1 MRKLIYCAAALA
13 TALFA
18 GSCQQELLDTAVQG
32 NTVTFSV
39 KIPEVSTKAVAVGN
53 DASMI
58 NDLVYA
64 VYKTTAGSVDQALA
78 DWDGT
83 TTFLY
88 AVNSVDPRFSDKST
102 DVVNVELLNDQN
114 HIVLLWAQHAD
125 VWVSQHGD
133 AIDLTNITYPSELE
147 VSAGC
152 ADKYAAFSGVK
163 FIEANDKTNTQPI
176 ELTRPF
182 AQINIATVK
191 PANYAVVINGTT
203 VTVNE
208 AGDNFNVASQLPTE
222 TEDVTYEWAGKVYE
236 EKLSANSQEYDHYL
250 AMGYVFAA
258 GNVSVDYT
266 IVTEGHGTITNTISN
281 VPVAKNYRT
290 NIIGNLL
297 TSDVDYNVVLDK
309 NWKDD
314 GANMDVICEGLV
326 ENINGDYEIS
336 TSEGLAYAINNK
348 FQQGGN
354 FYIYPGEYN
363 LNGVT
368 VVPQPFENGV
378 LKVYAEK
385 PVVTRA
391 VNIEG
396 VVIKGLNIDAIVT
409 KVASGAQAI
418 FSNITI
424 ESDTK
429 LVGTNEGVVAI
440 ENCSNEDTEVP
451 AKLIGSN
458 NENGKVIDLATM
470 ATFADI
476 TAAINAGLSEINLT
490 GDVTASEILLV
501 NKPVTINGNG
511 YTFTSTAGRAINVS
525 TLGEVNINN
534 LTVVGEESCQR
545 GINIINYPATVN
557 LDNFTA
563 SGTEKFLYATYIYL
577 TPIEETVATL
587 NIKNSN
593 LTAWAAIALY
603 SKGAT
608 VNVVDSHLKGINT
621 QPYAGT
627 HNNQYSVIAF
637 GSNYPEMSVNV
648 TGGSITAQ
656 SNEGCE
662 YEFIVGS
669 NEGCTNSSITLDTEL
684 LFVGERVGY
693 VNIDPNETTLK
704 VNATYADAIIDE
716 GWLVT
721 EPENGFVTVENP
733 AARVGNTGYR
743 TFEEAVAAAKAGDTI
758 TLCDDVTLETQK
770 TLPADITLNGNGYQI
785 NGTINAGGNLTFA
798 GHTKVTAFSAGY
810 YDRVITIGEGDCLE
824 ITGGGRVSLA
834 YGNTFNITGS
844 IENAKTADKANIQ
857 PSLIIPGG
865 ISITG
870 GNNATMNVTNAYVKI
885 GSTTSKPG
893 EANGTYTLN
902 FANSIAEFTKDL
914 AFSQPSGTKDPAFNM
929 TLTNSVFTTG
939 TKFQVWPTRSSVIV
953 DNSVVTVGSYFLNS
967 GNVEVKNNSK
977 FTGSTIQFGESG
989 GGNNGSISI
998 DSSEFTITSTGKAH
1012 AFDGKNTGSIT
1023 LKNAAVVTIDYVK
1036 DMILAVADD
1045 CTFNCTNADN
1055 CINRIVVADGVTKDQ
1070 KGAYYVSSAAGL
1082 KHMNNIFAN
1091 KTAGKNV
1098 VMNLTAD
1105 IDFTGKTWT
1114 PVDSHVDFG
1123 PTISEINGNG
1133 HTVSNFTI
1141 NGQAM
1146 FTRFAGSGNVTIKD
1160 ITFDNAKVDSKGAI
1174 NTSILTVQ
1182 TYQNVLLDN
1191 VDVKNS
1197 TIIGGYKVAPLI
1209 ATVYN
1214 ESPSTITATL
1224 MNCDVTNTT
1233 VKATSYD
1240 FCTTGMVA
1248 FVYADDNDKIEFENC
1263 TVSYV
1268 KLYAPN
1274 VYTAHAA
1281 IYTTGSETLYNEAEG
1296 VTVSNVTF
1304 ENI

>member
-1 MRKLIYCAAALA
+1 MKKLLKSALALA
-13 TALFA
+13 TVFFA
-18 GSCQQELLDTAVQG
+18 ASCTQEKLQPVGS
-32 NTVTFSV
+32 NTVSFKV
-39 KIPEVSTKAVAVGN
+39 EIPEVATKAEAVGN
-53 DASMI
+53 DAKMI
-58 NDLVYA
+58 DDLVYA
-64 VYKTTAGSVDQALA
+64 VYRTTAGSVAEALENWN
-78 DWDGT
+78 DK

-88 AVNSVDPRFSDKST
+88 AINSPAELKRFKDGT
-102 DVVNVELLNDQN
+102 DIISIELLNDQN

-133 AIDLTNITYPSELE
+133 AIDLTNITYPSDLE
-147 VSAGC
+147 VSASC

-163 FIEANDKTNTQPI
+163 FIAANDKTNTEAI

-191 PANYAVVINGTT
+191 PENYAVVINSTD
-203 VTVNE
+203 VTVNA
-208 AGDNFNVASQLPTE
+208 AGDKFNVASQLPAGSQ
-222 TEDVTYEWAGKVYE
+222 DITYSWAGKVYDD
-236 EKLSANSQEYDHYL
+236 KLNVNSQNYDHYL

-266 IVTEGHGTITNTISN
+266 IVTAGHGTITNTITN

-309 NWKDD
+309 NWEDD

-326 ENINGDYEIS
+326 VNINGDYEIS

-409 KVASGAQAI
+409 KVAEGAQAI

-440 ENCSNEDTEVP
+440 DNCSNEETEVP
-451 AKLIGSN
+451 AELIGN
-458 NENGKVIDLATM
+458 NDNGKMINLATM
-470 ATFADI
+470 ATVAAI
-476 TAAINAGLSEINLT
+476 TEAINAGLAEIDLT
-490 GDVTASEILLV
+490 GDVTATDILWV
-501 NKPVTINGNG
+501 ERPVTINGNG
-511 YTFTSTAGRAINVS
+511 YTFTSKATRAINVS
-525 TLGEVNINN
+525 TWGEVNINN
-534 LTVVGEESCQR
+534 LTVVGEGSCQR
-545 GINIINYPATVN
+545 GINIIDYPATVN
-557 LDNFTA
+557 LDHFTA
-563 SGTEKFLYATYIYL
+563 YGTEDFLYATYIYL
-577 TPIEETVATL
+577 TPTEETVATL

-603 SKGAT
+603 SRGAT

-621 QPYAGT
+621 QKFVGT

-637 GSNYPEMSVNV
+637 GRDYPEMSVNV

-693 VNIDPNETTLK
+693 VNIDPKETTLM
-704 VNATYADAIIDE
+704 VREAYADAIKGE
-716 GWLVT
+716 GWLVSD
-721 EPENGFVTVENP
+721 PENGFVTVGNP
-733 AARVGNTGYR
+733 AARIGNTGYE
-743 TFEEAVAAAKAGDTI
+743 TFEAAVAAAKAGDTI
-758 TLCDDVTLETQK
+758 TLCHDVTLTTSK

-785 NGTINAGGNLTFA
+785 NGTINAGGDLTIA

-824 ITGGGRVSLA
+824 ITGTGRVSLA

-870 GNNATMNVTNAYVKI
+870 GNDAAMNVTNAYVVI
-885 GSTTSKPG
+885 GSTSTKDK

-902 FANSIAEFTKDL
+902 FKNSIAEFTNQL
-914 AFSQPSGTKDPAFNM
+914 TFAVPTSGKNPTVNM
-929 TLTNSVFTTG
+929 NVTNSVLTTA
-939 TKFQVWPTRSSVIV
+939 TKLIAAAPNCNVVI
-953 DNSVVTVGSYFLNS
+953 DNSVVTLGTYFRNS
-967 GNVEVKNNSK
+967 GK
-977 FTGSTIQFGESG
+977 FDVVNGSVLTGATIQFGEN
-989 GGNNGSISI
+989 GGNDGALTVDASTVTISA
-998 DSSEFTITSTGKAH
+998 SSTGH
-1012 AFDGKNTGSIT
+1012 ALDGKGTGSIT
-1023 LKNAAVVTIDYVK
+1023 LKNAAAVTIDYVK
-1036 DMILAVADD
+1036 DMILAVAGD
-1045 CTFNCTNADN
+1045 CTFTCKELLGNCS
-1055 CINRIVVADGVTKDQ
+1055 NRTVVADGVTKDEN
-1070 KGAYYVSSAAGL
+1070 GAYYVSSAAGL
-1082 KHMNNIFAN
+1082 KKMNEMF
-1091 KTAGKNV
+1091 KDQSAGKNA
-1098 VMNLTAD
+1098 VMNLDAD
-1105 IDFTGKTWT
+1105 IDFTGYTWT
-1114 PVDSHVDFG
+1114 PVDSHADSRFW
-1123 PTISEINGNG
+1123 ISEINGNG
-1133 HTVSNFTI
+1133 HTLSNLTI

-1146 FTRFAGSGNVTIKD
+1146 FTRFAGVGDVTIKD
-1160 ITFDNAKVDSKGAI
+1160 ITFDNANVNSNGNI

-1209 ATVYN
+1209 GTVYN
-1214 ESPSTITATL
+1214 ESSSTITATL
-1224 MNCDVTNTT
+1224 KNCDVTNTT

-1248 FVYADDNDKIEFENC
+1248 FVYDGDNDKIEFENC
-1263 TVSYV
+1263 TVSNV
-1268 KLYAPN
+1268 KLYAPRG
-1274 VYTAHAA
+1274 YTAHAA
-1281 IYTTGSETLYNEAEG
+1281 IYTTGEDTLYNEAEG

>member
-39 KIPEVSTKAVAVGN
+39 KIPEASTKAVAVGN

-64 VYKTTAGSVDQALA
+64 VYKTTARSVDQALA
-78 DWDGT
+78 NWDGT

-88 AVNSVDPRFSDKST
+88 AVNSVDPRFVSNSS

-114 HIVLLWAQHAD
+114 HIVLLWAQHED

-133 AIDLTNITYPSELE
+133 AINLTNITYPSDLE

-163 FIEANDKTNTQPI
+163 FIAANDKTNTDAI

-236 EKLSANSQEYDHYL
+236 DKLSANSQEYDHYL

-440 ENCSNEDTEVP
+440 DNCSNEETEVP
-451 AKLIGSN
+451 AELIGSN

-501 NKPVTINGNG
+501 DKPVTINGNG

-525 TLGEVNINN
+525 TWGEVNINN
-534 LTVVGEESCQR
+534 LTVVGEGSCQR

-563 SGTEKFLYATYIYL
+563 YGTEKFLYATYIYL

-593 LTAWAAIALY
+593 LTAWGAIALY

-621 QPYAGT
+621 QKFAGT
-627 HNNQYSVIAF
+627 TNNQYSVIAF
-637 GSNYPEMSVNV
+637 GRDYPEMSVNV

-758 TLCDDVTLETQK
+758 TLCDDVTLATEM
-770 TLPADITLNGNGYQI
+770 TLPANITLNGNGYQI

-810 YDRVITIGEGDCLE
+810 YDRVITIGEGACLE
-824 ITGGGRVSLA
+824 VTGGGRVSLA

-844 IENAKTADKANIQ
+844 IENAKTADKSEIQ

-870 GNNATMNVTNAYVKI
+870 GSNATMNIANAYVQI
-885 GSTTSKPG
+885 GNTSSKNNS
-893 EANGTYTLN
+893 ADGTFALN
-902 FANSIAEFTKDL
+902 ITNSITEFSNQLTFAEPT
-914 AFSQPSGTKDPAFNM
+914 SGKNPTFNM
-929 TLTNSVFTTG
+929 NVTNSVLTTG
-939 TKFQVWPTRSSVIV
+939 TKFCVAAPNSNVVV
-953 DNSVVTVGSYFLNS
+953 DNSTVTLATYFRNS
-967 GNVEVKNNSK
+967 GNFELKNGSVL
-977 FTGSTIQFGESG
+977 TGSTIQFGEN
-989 GGNNGSISI
+989 GGNDGALTVDASTVTIKASSI
-998 DSSEFTITSTGKAH
+998 GH
-1012 AFDGKNTGSIT
+1012 ALDGKGTGSIT
-1023 LKNAAVVTIDYVK
+1023 AKNGAVVNIDYLK
-1036 DMILAVADD
+1036 DMILAVGDD
-1045 CTFNCTNADN
+1045 CTFTYKDLDN
-1055 CINRIVVADGVTKDQ
+1055 CSNRTVVADGLTKDES
-1070 KGAYYVSSAAGL
+1070 GAYYVSSAAGL
-1082 KHMNNIFAN
+1082 KKMNEMFAN
-1091 KTAGKNV
+1091 QTAGTNA
-1098 VMNLTAD
+1098 VMNLDAD
-1105 IDFTGKTWT
+1105 IDFTGYTWT
-1114 PVDSHVDFG
+1114 PVDSHADTRFW
-1123 PTISEINGNG
+1123 ISEINGNG
-1133 HTVSNFTI
+1133 HTLSNLTI

-1214 ESPSTITATL
+1214 ESSSTITATL
-1224 MNCDVTNTT
+1224 KNCDVTDTT

-1248 FVYADDNDKIEFENC
+1248 FVYADDNDMIEFENC
-1263 TVSYV
+1263 TVSNV